1 MIYSSIPQ
9 TYFSQ
14 SSELI
19 TILQK
24 HKPKNNSQID
34 ILIGI
39 QNEPVFLDLN
49 EIGHLLVAG
58 WAQSRKM
65 KILDTILMSLM
76 LQYTH
81 PEVKFII
88 YSDSADFSQYD
99 GENPYLYTE
108 VIHDTDKV
116 LSAFKWI
123 IGEINNRY
131 EKFHKERVRTITEH
145 NTISGEKLPHIV
157 IVLKT
162 IDSLMDYYAA
172 ENEAF
177 LRNITARGLNAGV
190 HLIIATDKVTG
201 KFVPSP
207 ILSNIPNRIIAQATE
222 AADAKAAGAPEA
234 HMLGADECYVKLL
247 GRELQKA
254 TMLDVR
260 EEADGVARYIKS
272 LPYKPP
278 TSDAGSLD
286 YRENM
291 ETDPFFDRAVAII
304 SEFDKVSA
312 SLLQRRLKLGYARSA
327 RLLDELEAKGYIAAA
342 EGSKP
347 RVVLHNRI
355 KGVRNILIIEDNKF
369 IRDLI
374 SEKLTNSDYNVDQ
387 ADNGEEGLK
396 KIHNNKYDL
405 ILLAIMLTKKNGIE
419 VLEDIFKDKIQNGK
433 IVMFTN
439 LNTEEIKKKTFELG
453 AYDFWDKSKITPEE
467 LVNKI
472 KIIFKE
478 EK

>member
-1 MIYSSIPQ
+1 MINSSIPQ
-9 TYFSQ
+9 TNFSQ

-24 HKPKNNSQID
+24 HKPKNNGQID

-39 QNEPVFLDLN
+39 QNEPVFIDLN

-88 YSDSADFSQYD
+88 YNDSADFSQYN
-99 GENPYLYTE
+99 GENPYLLTE
-108 VIHDTDKV
+108 VIHKDDKV
-116 LSAFKWI
+116 LSAFKWTI
-123 IGEINNRY
+123 EEINNRY
-131 EKFHKERVRTITEH
+131 KKFLKERVRTITEH

-162 IDSLMDYYAA
+162 IDSLMDFYAT

-177 LRNITARGLNAGV
+177 IRNITARGLNAGV

-201 KFVPSP
+201 KFVPSS

-247 GRELQKA
+247 GRELQKV
-254 TMLDVR
+254 TMLDAR
-260 EEADGVARYIKS
+260 EEADGVVRYIKS
-272 LPYKPP
+272 LPYKSPS
-278 TSDAGSLD
+278 SDAGSLD
-286 YRENM
+286 YRDNT

-304 SEFDKVSA
+304 SEFDHASA
-312 SLLQRRLKLGYARSA
+312 SLLQRRLQIGYARAA
-327 RLLDELEAKGYIAAA
+327 RLLDELEAKGYVAPA

-347 RVVLHNRI
+347 RQVLI
-355 KGVRNILIIEDNKF
+355 
-369 IRDLI
+369 
-374 SEKLTNSDYNVDQ
+374 
-387 ADNGEEGLK
+387 
-396 KIHNNKYDL
+396 NNK
-405 ILLAIMLTKKNGIE
+405 K
-419 VLEDIFKDKIQNGK
+419 
-433 IVMFTN
+433 
-439 LNTEEIKKKTFELG
+439 LN
-453 AYDFWDKSKITPEE
+453 
-467 LVNKI
+467 
-472 KIIFKE
+472 
-478 EK
+478 